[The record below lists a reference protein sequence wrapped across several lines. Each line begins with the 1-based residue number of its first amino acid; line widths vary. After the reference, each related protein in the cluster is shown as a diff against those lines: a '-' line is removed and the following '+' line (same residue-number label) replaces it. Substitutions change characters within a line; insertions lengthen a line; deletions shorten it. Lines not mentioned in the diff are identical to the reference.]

1 MARAIGRSHGPQ
13 TVKDGRLGA
22 EAAPDAARAHRAAS
36 SGSVEAD
43 GGLGGG
49 GDGDVDHLRPLSE
62 GSCSLRS
69 NSAICSLDTTGE
81 TIRRRPDSVPSLMRD
96 RVSTPRGD
104 GDLGEAQP

>member
-1 MARAIGRSHGPQ
+1 MAGAIGPAHGPQ
-13 TVKDGRLGA
+13 TVEDGRFDHWPSPVMDRLPRRVLGRRRG
-22 EAAPDAARAHRAAS
+22 D
-36 SGSVEAD
+36 GVE
-43 GGLGGG
+43 GGG

-104 GDLGEAQP
+104 GDLGETQP